1 MIKMNY
7 YVVVAREEYKE
18 EDVFYYQG
26 DYSYKELEELATK
39 EVRDN
44 TTMEYGDIEEWEK
57 ENKIEIHDKRQD
69 KINLKYQI
77 YLDQKKIYN
86 NKESG
91 IEEKEKAMNILL
103 SHFLKRVE

>member
-26 DYSYKELEELATK
+26 NYSSKELEELATK

-44 TTMEYGDIEEWEK
+44 TIMEYEDIEDCYVHIDFIFKSDSPIKW
-57 ENKIEIHDKRQD
+57 
-69 KINLKYQI
+69 I
-77 YLDQKKIYN
+77 YD
-86 NKESG
+86 
-91 IEEKEKAMNILL
+91 
-103 SHFLKRVE
+103 

>member
-44 TTMEYGDIEEWEK
+44 TTMEYEDIEDCYVHIGFIFKSETPIKW
-57 ENKIEIHDKRQD
+57 
-69 KINLKYQI
+69 I
-77 YLDQKKIYN
+77 YDW
-86 NKESG
+86 
-91 IEEKEKAMNILL
+91 
-103 SHFLKRVE
+103 